1 MTFTDTAPEERL
13 WVLQLMKEFHDV
25 THYYA
30 VDLPLPFI
38 QISRNSRQ
46 FGSWDEAT
54 RTLTLSRQ
62 LIETQSW
69 DVVLE
74 ILKHEMA
81 HIWVT
86 DRRGIAAEE
95 PHGPFFQ
102 EACRRLGV
110 AAWARGATVEIDP
123 ETARSQH
130 RHLSDEQERQMRRVE
145 KLLSLAQSNNTHEA
159 ALAMERAR
167 ALSLEYQF
175 ERSQKQ
181 RVHSYILINHFK
193 KTMPAHQNAIA
204 SLLCTHFYVDCVSRS
219 QYDAASAQHYK
230 VLEILGTLENIRT
243 AEYVYWFLWNQLPL
257 LWKAYRGDSR
267 GQRSSQRS
275 FYLGVLSGFHE
286 KLTNRK
292 TSQGPGEA
300 NIWALATQDTKSL
313 ERIVQNELRAYV
325 RERYPRLQ
333 RGGGRSRTVEGD
345 AYTSG
350 QRRGRELE
358 IRQGLERD
366 GRVRALAAGK
376 G

>member
-1 MTFTDTAPEERL
+1 MIHDSAPEERL
-13 WVLQLMKEFHDV
+13 WVLQLMKEFQDI
-25 THYYA
+25 TRYYN
-30 VDLPLPFI
+30 VELPLPFI
-38 QISRNSRQ
+38 RISDNSRQ
-46 FGSWDEAT
+46 YGSWDEST
-54 RTLTLSRQ
+54 RTLSLSRK
-62 LIETQSW
+62 LIESQSW

-74 ILKHEMA
+74 IFKHEMA

-86 DRRGIAAEE
+86 ERRGMNAEE
-95 PHGPFFQ
+95 PHGPYFQ
-102 EACRRLGV
+102 EACRRLAV
-110 AAWARGATVEIDP
+110 ASWARGATVEIDP

-130 RHLSDEQERQMRRVE
+130 KRLNDEQERQMRRVE
-145 KLLSLAQSNNTHEA
+145 KLLSLAQSSNAHEA
-159 ALAMERAR
+159 ALAMDRAR

-181 RVHSYILINHFK
+181 RVHSYVLINHFK

-204 SLLCTHFYVDCVSRS
+204 SLLCTHFYVDCVARS
-219 QYDAASAQHYK
+219 QYDAASAQQHK

-257 LWKAYRGDSR
+257 LWKTYCGDSR
-267 GQRSSQRS
+267 GKRSSQRS
-275 FYLGVLSGFHE
+275 FYLGVLNGFHE
-286 KLTNRK
+286 KLSKRK
-292 TSQGPGEA
+292 QGEEQAEA
-300 NIWALATQDTKSL
+300 NIWALATQDTKAL
-313 ERIVQNELRAYV
+313 ERIVQNELKAFV
-325 RERYPRLQ
+325 RERYPRLH
-333 RGGGRSRTVEGD
+333 RGGGGSRSVEGE